1 MDVSWAKELG
11 IDLEALR
18 AEHPLHPVQLRNHK
32 RIARKSAEYWA
43 REKFVTGERKVR
55 KDGRDGFPT
64 DVPGYEWRSI
74 TSLANQLWVH
84 PNTIRNWINK
94 GLLPERR
101 DGEKLLRVCQKDLDD
116 LFQPVVTKTP
126 VKTSKVRGY
135 EFTDGQLQIALG
147 VLNAGG
153 AV

>member
-32 RIARKSAEYWA
+32 RIAKRSADFWWS
-43 REKFVTGERKVR
+43 ERLWEDRMKPVADVPVVEPVVKPVASVKIPVKRTKVR
-55 KDGRDGFPT
+55 
-64 DVPGYEWRSI
+64 
-74 TSLANQLWVH
+74 N
-84 PNTIRNWINK
+84 
-94 GLLPERR
+94 
-101 DGEKLLRVCQKDLDD
+101 
-116 LFQPVVTKTP
+116 
-126 VKTSKVRGY
+126 Y
-135 EFTDGQLQIALG
+135 EFTDRQLQIALG

>member
-32 RIARKSAEYWA
+32 RIAKRSERFWESERLWEDRRKPVA
-43 REKFVTGERKVR
+43 
-55 KDGRDGFPT
+55 
-64 DVPGYEWRSI
+64 DVPVVE
-74 TSLANQLWVH
+74 
-84 PNTIRNWINK
+84 
-94 GLLPERR
+94 
-101 DGEKLLRVCQKDLDD
+101 
-116 LFQPVVTKTP
+116 PVAKPVASMKIP
-126 VKTSKVRGY
+126 VKRTKVENY
-135 EFTDGQLQIALG
+135 EFTDRQLQIALG